1 MAAKEPVR
9 RVRLQ
14 KLATAYVQFAVRQRA
29 RFDLMWRST
38 LLDPDDRE
46 FRETKDRAFRII
58 DASVTGVDQF
68 VETPSNPVFAPSVA
82 LWSLAH
88 GFARLAIDGAFGQ
101 GDAAINHAIEILL
114 PAVLRSA
121 DRSFR
126 RIPNR

>member
-58 DASVTGVDQF
+58 DASVTGVDRF
-68 VETPSNPVFAPSVA
+68 V
-82 LWSLAH
+82 
-88 GFARLAIDGAFGQ
+88 DG
-101 GDAAINHAIEILL
+101 LL
-114 PAVLRSA
+114 RQTVYLGLRSDKPA
-121 DRSFR
+121 TEVR
-126 RIPNR
+126 REPAGS